1 MAIHTFSDKQP
12 RTTTICVNYQTK
24 CSSSIREDD
33 IFFEGCE
40 HHLYYFIVFIA
51 NVSHFSIYF
60 LKISKNIFW
69 EEYMTGEGSKW
80 ETFINWN
87 SKKRDSAKSFIL
99 LKSLW
104 HSEWHFYQVNGK
116 VFNGIRKI
124 TFFHMLH
131 CSVVEYFWSL

>member
-51 NVSHFSIYF
+51 SVSHLSIYF
-60 LKISKNIFW
+60 SKFLKIWKQFLRGIDDERMGQERGGNKKLLLI
-69 EEYMTGEGSKW
+69 
-80 ETFINWN
+80 ETL
-87 SKKRDSAKSFIL
+87 RRGIL
-99 LKSLW
+99 
-104 HSEWHFYQVNGK
+104 QK
-116 VFNGIRKI
+116 VLF
-124 TFFHMLH
+124 
-131 CSVVEYFWSL
+131 C